1 MLQKID
7 PRYLKIAGSALGVV
21 VFGALTALLVSEP
34 NDEIPYNT
42 ELPPWGDEDGEEL
55 VPAPVPED

>member
-1 MLQKID
+1 MFQKID
-7 PRYLKIAGSALGVV
+7 PKYLKIAGGVIGAAIFSV
-21 VFGALTALLVSEP
+21 VTALLLSEP
-34 NDEIPYNT
+34 DDEIPYNT